1 MLFLDNEGN
10 LNAARNFKHYKINRM
25 QNVGNWLKSSWVMIV

>member
-10 LNAARNFKHYKINRM
+10 LNAAKNFERNK
-25 QNVGNWLKSSWVMIV
+25 KSGEILPFSIVEMECE

>member
-10 LNAARNFKHYKINRM
+10 LNAARNFKHYKINRI
-25 QNVGNWLKSSWVMIV
+25 QNLDN

>member
-10 LNAARNFKHYKINRM
+10 LNAATEFEHDKINRI
-25 QNVGNWLKSSWVMIV
+25 QNACN

>member
-10 LNAARNFKHYKINRM
+10 LNAAKKFKLNKKKLMIKW
-25 QNVGNWLKSSWVMIV
+25 GN

>member
-10 LNAARNFKHYKINRM
+10 LNAVKNFKHNKKIDGKMRTTN
-25 QNVGNWLKSSWVMIV
+25 

>member
-10 LNAARNFKHYKINRM
+10 LNAAKKFEHNKKIDGKMRTT
-25 QNVGNWLKSSWVMIV
+25 NWNQVK

>member
-10 LNAARNFKHYKINRM
+10 LNAAKNFELSKNIGELLPFWIHGM
-25 QNVGNWLKSSWVMIV
+25 ECEW

>member
-10 LNAARNFKHYKINRM
+10 LNAAGNFKHYKINRI
-25 QNVGNWLKSSWVMIV
+25 QNVATD

>member
-10 LNAARNFKHYKINRM
+10 LNAARNFEHNKINRL
-25 QNVGNWLKSSWVMIV
+25 QNAGN